1 MSLGLAF
8 IAYLLGSIPTA
19 VWVSKLFFGVDV
31 RTLGSGNAGATNVAR
46 TLGWKAAL
54 PVVVVDVGKGALAAA
69 LPKLWGGPFPVW
81 LPLACAV
88 AAVLGHTFPVFAGF
102 AGGKGV
108 ATAGG
113 GLLVLAPGLVGIAGG
128 VWLVV
133 VLATRIVSLASL
145 AAGLALAVAAFAFP
159 SLSPWGMKPLA
170 SALGLFVFWTHRQN
184 IRRLLSGQEPRFA
197 FGKPKSS

>member
-1 MSLGLAF
+1 MIALSLFL
-8 IAYLLGSIPTA
+8 AYLAGSIPTA

-54 PVVVVDVGKGALAAA
+54 PVVLVDVGKGALAAA
-69 LPKLWGGPFPVW
+69 LPKLLLESFPLW

-88 AAVLGHTFPVFAGF
+88 AAVVGHTFPVFAGF
-102 AGGKGV
+102 RGGKGV

-113 GLLVLAPGLVGIAGG
+113 GLLVLAPALVGIAAL
-128 VWLVV
+128 VWLLL

-145 AAGLALAVAAFAFP
+145 LAALALAVASFALP
-159 SLSPWGMKPLA
+159 SSPWGMKPL
-170 SALGLFVFWTHRQN
+170 SVVLCFFVFWTHRQN

-197 FGKPKSS
+197 FGKPQQ